1 MSVKI
6 SLTGDIGSG
15 KSTVAKELIERTGFE
30 RYSTGTA
37 FRALAAEMGMTVVEL
52 NLYAQTHPEIDGEI
66 DSASERLSD
75 DPRDLIIDSRMA
87 WHFCRGTFKVYLSVS
102 GREAA
107 KRIFADKRDVETFP
121 TLEMTEAK
129 ITERKQSENRRYKE
143 LYNVD
148 FYDMRNYDLVVDT
161 TFVPAS
167 RAADVILENLELYK
181 KGGFVRTVYMSPK
194 RLVPAG
200 SAASDGGEITVSSE
214 DNVFSVVSGAE
225 LIDPSADLV
234 KARLI

>member
-30 RYSTGTA
+30 KYSTGSA

-52 NLYAQTHPEIDGEI
+52 NLYAQTHPEIDERI
-66 DSASERLSD
+66 DTGSEKLSL

-102 GREAA
+102 TGEAA

-121 TLEMTEAK
+121 TVEMTEAK
-129 ITERKQSENRRYKE
+129 IIERKQSENRRYKE
-143 LYNVD
+143 LYGVD

-161 TFVPAS
+161 TFVPAA
-167 RAADVILENLELYK
+167 RAVDVILENLTEFN
-181 KGGFVRTVYMSPK
+181 KGGYRRTVYMSPK
-194 RLVPAG
+194 RLLTADRCRPDGEIEVTSENNVFTVTSG
-200 SAASDGGEITVSSE
+200 AASVDA
-214 DNVFSVVSGAE
+214 N
-225 LIDPSADLV
+225 ADLV
-234 KARLI
+234 RAFLV

>member
-37 FRALAAEMGMTVVEL
+37 FRALAAKMGMTVVEL
-52 NLYAQTHPEIDGEI
+52 NLYAQTHPGIDEEIDT
-66 DSASERLSD
+66 ASERLSD

-102 GREAA
+102 RREAA
-107 KRIFADKRDVETFP
+107 KRIFADRREVETFP
-121 TLEMTEAK
+121 TVEMTEEK
-129 ITERKQSENRRYKE
+129 IAERKQSENRRYKE
-143 LYNVD
+143 LYGVD
-148 FYDMRNYDLVVDT
+148 FYDMKNYDLVVDT

-167 RAADVILENLELYK
+167 TAADVILEELK
-181 KGGFVRTVYMSPK
+181 AFTAGGFVPAVYMSPR
-194 RLVPAG
+194 RLVIG
-200 SAASDGGEITVSSE
+200 DGSDGGELTVTSRGGE
-214 DNVFSVVSGAE
+214 FVVLSGAG
-225 LIDPSADLV
+225 LIADGAPLV
-234 KARLI
+234 KARLV